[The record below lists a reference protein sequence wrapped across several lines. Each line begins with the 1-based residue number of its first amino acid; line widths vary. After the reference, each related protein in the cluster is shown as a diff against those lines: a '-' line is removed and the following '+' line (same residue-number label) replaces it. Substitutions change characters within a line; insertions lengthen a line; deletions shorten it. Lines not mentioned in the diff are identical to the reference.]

1 LRRLDFDEITKQLL
15 ELLLQELPMQ
25 AFFDE
30 VYKLVR
36 LPMNYFDTSFR
47 LIANAFERPFYFDK
61 WRKMDENG
69 TFPDEEIASQN
80 YLWYQEKMYRSKRS
94 SIFDYGTTEG
104 YPQACGPVTVDG
116 RLVGYMGTM
125 IEDAER
131 DDVLRFND
139 IMTEAIVVL
148 TRKQM
153 KTASAAPGGFPED
166 MLLQDSI
173 PAASRRLFAETYPA
187 PYVYV
192 LISRE
197 TESASTLLYIQKHL
211 SESLKP
217 VLSCLNGECYL
228 HVLVAGAE
236 SARTLSQLSQTL
248 ERYELTAGVSDWF
261 NDLSNLKTRR
271 IQAYMALAVGY
282 DRRRG
287 ERLLL
292 FRDCLFDV
300 VSQCISERGLSTY
313 ILPEIKTL
321 IQTDRETGSSYIE
334 TLSCYADC
342 RNSSSECAKRL
353 GLHTNTVLGRLK
365 KVEELT
371 GLSLHDT
378 QKSESVALQLKLL
391 KSACTRDEIMRE
403 EEKWTR

>member
-1 LRRLDFDEITKQLL
+1 MRRLDFDEITKQLL

-139 IMTEAIVVL
+139 MMTEAIVVL

-173 PAASRRLFAETYPA
+173 PAASRRLFAEIYPA

-217 VLSCLNGECYL
+217 VFSCLNGECYL
-228 HVLVAGAE
+228 HALVAGAE

-282 DRRRG
+282 DR
-287 ERLLL
+287 
-292 FRDCLFDV
+292 
-300 VSQCISERGLSTY
+300 
-313 ILPEIKTL
+313 